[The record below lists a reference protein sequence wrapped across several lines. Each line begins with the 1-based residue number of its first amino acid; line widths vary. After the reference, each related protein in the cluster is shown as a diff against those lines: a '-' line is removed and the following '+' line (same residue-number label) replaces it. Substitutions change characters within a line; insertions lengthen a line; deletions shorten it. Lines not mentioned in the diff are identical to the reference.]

1 MVDVCG
7 HLKLRREVSNMGA
20 LDGLVVLDLSR
31 LLAGPFCTQ
40 LLSDLGA
47 TVWKIESPWG
57 DDTRRWGPPFVQG
70 ESAYYLSANRGK
82 KSVVINLK
90 DSRGQELIRELAA
103 RADIF
108 IENFKAG
115 DLVRYGLDYE
125 RLRNLNPRLI
135 YSSITGYGQTGPR
148 ASEPGYDAAM
158 QGMTGI
164 MSVTGAP
171 DGSPMKVGV
180 AWIDM
185 LTGLM
190 SAIGILSA
198 LHEREQSNQGQ
209 HIDLSLFDVGLM
221 SMVNLAQSYLASGVA
236 PERMGT
242 AHPQVAPYQVFETN
256 DSNFML
262 AVGND
267 EQYRRM
273 TEAIEHREL
282 WEDERFQTNAG
293 RVERREEL
301 AAKLAE
307 IFKGKSKK
315 ELLETFERAGVP
327 VSPINNLAEALH
339 DPQAQARHSLW
350 EVAHPALGNI
360 TLMANPLQHMSRT
373 PAEAQSHPPLLGEH
387 TSEVLTEVLNI
398 SPSELN
404 ALEESKVVVCGT
416 KVG

>member
-1 MVDVCG
+1 
-7 HLKLRREVSNMGA
+7 MGA

-31 LLAGPFCTQ
+31 ILAGPFCTQ
-40 LLSDLGA
+40 ILSDLGA

-90 DSRGQELIRELAA
+90 DARGQELIRELAS

-125 RLRNLNPRLI
+125 RLRDLNPRLV
-135 YSSITGYGQTGPR
+135 YSSITGFGQTGPR

-164 MSVTGAP
+164 MSVTGTP
-171 DGSPMKVGV
+171 DGPPVKVGV

-190 SAIGILSA
+190 STIGILSA
-198 LHEREQSNQGQ
+198 LREREQSNQGQ

-221 SMVNLAQSYLASGVA
+221 SMVNLAQSFLASGVA
-236 PERMGT
+236 PEAMGT

-293 RVERREEL
+293 RVERRDEL

-307 IFKGKSKK
+307 VFKGKSKK
-315 ELLETFERAGVP
+315 ELLEAFEQAGVP
-327 VSPINNLAEALH
+327 VSPINNLAEAIQ
-339 DPQAQARHSLW
+339 DPQAQARQSLW
-350 EVAHPALGNI
+350 EVAHPTLGNI
-360 TLMANPLQHMSRT
+360 PLMANPLQHMSRT
-373 PAEAQSHPPLLGEH
+373 PAEAQGHPPLLGEH
-387 TSEVLTEVLNI
+387 TSEVLMEVLNI
-398 SPSELN
+398 SPSEVW

-416 KVG
+416 GIS